1 MSSKI
6 EVRDVVAEEPFVVGI
21 STHAL
26 FDCEA
31 EAPVLPPH
39 GPETCATLRRANE
52 SAPLRPGAGFPLI
65 KRLLGLNSPD
75 SARLVEVVL
84 ISRGTPDFAI
94 RSYQSCASHG
104 LAIVAGSFTSGR
116 PAAPYAAAW
125 DVDLFLSSE
134 TEDVCAAS
142 ALGIAAATLGP
153 RAALD
158 AARTNQ
164 VHFGLDGDGVMFG
177 SDSDA
182 VFREHGLEAFER
194 HEVRHARNPMAPGPF
209 GARFLKKLV
218 RLRDRCAA
226 IDGASGVRISLITAR
241 NAPAHE
247 RAIRTLRR
255 WGVRIDEAHFVGHRR
270 KSAFLAL
277 AAVDVFFDDNAGNI
291 TDAARFVTS
300 GLVPRPADRISSTPA
315 AEATLGFPLL
325 AEPNYD
331 EPEHRLRPHR
341 EPG

>member
-1 MSSKI
+1 MSSEV
-6 EVRDVVAEEPFVVGI
+6 EVRDIFAEEPFVVGI
-21 STHAL
+21 SSCAL
-26 FDCEA
+26 FHCEA
-31 EAPVLPPH
+31 ENCADPTHPEECASLP
-39 GPETCATLRRANE
+39 
-52 SAPLRPGAGFPLI
+52 PGAGFRLI
-65 KRLLGLNSPD
+65 KRMLQLRTHD
-75 SARLVEVVL
+75 DERLVEVVL
-84 ISRGTPDFAI
+84 ISRSAPDFAL
-94 RSYQSCASHG
+94 RAYQSCAGHG

-209 GARFLKKLV
+209 GARFLRKLG
-218 RLRDRCAA
+218 RLRDRCETM
-226 IDGASGVRISLITAR
+226 DGTSGVRISLITAR
-241 NAPAHE
+241 NAPTHE
-247 RAIRTLRR
+247 RALRTLRR
-255 WGVRIDEAHFVGHRR
+255 WDVRIDEAHFVGHRR

-277 AAVDVFFDDNAGNI
+277 AAVDIFFDDNAGNI

-315 AEATLGFPLL
+315 AEATLGFPPL

-331 EPEHRLRPHR
+331 EPEHWLRPHR